1 MARKLCHKT
10 GGICS
15 HSKMADRGRPVR
27 PLCLT
32 DPTGL
37 VKVLKNVKWTSTLRI
52 SCRDNQNAY
61 VERPIWTP
69 DEIDMASGSFAPRQT
84 GQIGLQE
91 RSDWSRQFRPS

>member
-27 PLCLT
+27 SLCLT
-32 DPTGL
+32 GQTGL
-37 VKVLKNVKWTSTLRI
+37 VKVLKNVKWTSPLRI
-52 SCRDNQNAY
+52 SRRDNQSAY

-69 DEIDMASGSFAPRQT
+69 DEIDMASGSFAPQQT

-91 RSDWSRQFRPS
+91 WSDWSRQFRPS

>member
-1 MARKLCHKT
+1 ME
-10 GGICS
+10 
-15 HSKMADRGRPVR
+15 DRGRPVR

-32 DPTGL
+32 GRTGL
-37 VKVLKNVKWTSTLRI
+37 VKVLKMQKWNSPLRG
-52 SCRDNQNAY
+52 SRRDDQNAY